1 MGGAGTRYVG
11 LGSMHV
17 RMCGVCLLYTSTLL
31 CVAACVQNV
40 FAKNVFDV
48 EPLPP
53 VCRFC
58 VTVTKKKDRGG
69 TTNSRV
75 GRWRRERQMGR
86 LLSGTQRQW
95 ERGGEGERKRGQGA
109 GGERAREAHR
119 RAGRKESLVNR
130 EHCHVRRA

>member
-58 VTVTKKKDRGG
+58 VTVTKKKRSRGYYEFPG
-69 TTNSRV
+69 GKVEEGETDGAALVRYSETV
-75 GRWRRERQMGR
+75 G
-86 LLSGTQRQW
+86 
-95 ERGGEGERKRGQGA
+95 ERGRGREEEGA
-109 GGERAREAHR
+109 GGRGGACERGTQ
-119 RAGRKESLVNR
+119 AGREKRKPGE
-130 EHCHVRRA
+130 